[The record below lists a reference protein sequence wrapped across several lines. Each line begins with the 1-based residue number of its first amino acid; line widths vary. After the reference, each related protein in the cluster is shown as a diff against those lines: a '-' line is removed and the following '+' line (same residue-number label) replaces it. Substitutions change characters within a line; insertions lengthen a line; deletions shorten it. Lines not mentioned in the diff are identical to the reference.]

1 MTEFQA
7 PPAPPVLSLTD
18 ALEEMRLDHTLY
30 PRVALDVLLT
40 LGTAAIPG
48 LINILEEIIK
58 DPETHAKRENLFTP
72 IYVLELLSQL
82 KAEEAHTTIAAFL
95 TLPKDLL
102 NDILGDYL
110 YKFLPETLFNTLP
123 GNWNELKRLIELD
136 TNPEVSSFVSAA
148 AVNAL
153 YLSTLSGKADR
164 DEVLDYFAEMLKHG
178 VTVDSLTYDHIFS
191 SMGNLH
197 PGKYVDLLYEII
209 ARQPDPPLTKE
220 DLDKVCAQGPELSL
234 ELARS
239 HVADT
244 RYPDDLH
251 ERLLL
256 DDDDDCCSCGHEH
269 HHHHGHHHHHT
280 SSASTPQKHVLP
292 KNQRAKNKKKV
303 RSTQRQARKKNR
315 RK

>member
-7 PPAPPVLSLTD
+7 PTAPPVLSLTD

-48 LINILEEIIK
+48 LINILKEIIQ

-110 YKFLPETLFNTLP
+110 YKFLPDTLFNTLP

-136 TNPEVSSFVSAA
+136 ANPEVSSFVSTA
-148 AVNAL
+148 AVDAL

-164 DEVLDYFAEMLKHG
+164 DEVLDYFAEMLKQGIPVHSP
-178 VTVDSLTYDHIFS
+178 VYDQIVS
-191 SMGNLH
+191 SMGSLH

-209 ARQPDPPLTKE
+209 ARQPNLPLTKE
-220 DLDKVCAQGPELSL
+220 DLDEVCAQGPELTL

-239 HVADT
+239 HVAEN

-256 DDDDDCCSCGHEH
+256 DDDDCCSCGHEH

-280 SSASTPQKHVLP
+280 SSASTPQKNFLP